1 MLSNILLPNSNTQRI
16 SVFLKSMKIVKNWY
30 LIPFI
35 YFRLII
41 EKHAVLSLRNGYKI
55 KLRVRSTDLQ
65 AFFNVWIIQEYN
77 KPDYEILE
85 KDIIVDIGAHIG
97 LFTIYVSQFC
107 KKGKIFS
114 FEPVEEN
121 YKLLLENIQL
131 NKIENVIAVKKA
143 VSGGEKTIKIYLN
156 EDQAAHSTYSHGNR
170 FIETES
176 ISLKEI
182 IDHNS
187 IQKCNFLKID
197 CEGAEY
203 DILKFVP
210 DEYFKIIMK
219 IGMEY
224 HFSDTKYNLLR
235 ELKERL
241 QKMDYKIQENPLLNG
256 LGLLFAKRI
265 EDIKK

>member
-1 MLSNILLPNSNTQRI
+1 MLSNTLLPNKNIQKI
-16 SVFLKSMKIVKNWY
+16 SVFLKSTKIVKNWY
-30 LIPFI
+30 FILFI
-35 YFRLII
+35 YFRLIS
-41 EKHAVLSLRNGYKI
+41 EKYAVLILRNGYKI

-77 KPDYEILE
+77 RPDYQISEN
-85 KDIIVDIGAHIG
+85 DIIIDIGAHIG
-97 LFTIYVSQFC
+97 LFTLYVSQYC

-121 YKLLLENIQL
+121 YELLLENIQL
-131 NKIENVIAVKKA
+131 NKIENVVAIKKA
-143 VSGGEKTIKIYLN
+143 VSGGEKSIKIYLN
-156 EDQAAHSTYSHGNR
+156 EDQAAHSTYSHR
-170 FIETES
+170 DSFIETES

-203 DILKFVP
+203 DILESVP

-224 HFSDTKYNLLR
+224 HFSDTKSNLLR

-241 QKMDYKIQENPLLNG
+241 QNMNYKIQENPLLNG

-265 EDIKK
+265 ENIKK

>member
-1 MLSNILLPNSNTQRI
+1 MLSNTLLPSKNTQRLSI
-16 SVFLKSMKIVKNWY
+16 FLKSMKIVKNWH

-35 YFRLII
+35 YFKLIGRD
-41 EKHAVLSLRNGYKI
+41 HAVLILRNGYKV

-77 KPDYEILE
+77 KPDYQILE
-85 KDIIVDIGAHIG
+85 NDIIIDIGAHIG
-97 LFTIYVSQFC
+97 LFSLYVSQFC
-107 KKGKIFS
+107 KRGKIFS
-114 FEPVEEN
+114 FEPIDEN
-121 YKLLLENIQL
+121 YKLLLENIKL
-131 NKIENVIAVKKA
+131 NKIENIIAVQKA
-143 VSGGEKTIKIYLN
+143 VSGDEKTIKIYLN
-156 EDQAAHSTYSHGNR
+156 EDQAAHSAYSHGDS

-182 IDHNS
+182 IDVNS
-187 IQKCNFLKID
+187 IKKCNFLKID

-203 DILKFVP
+203 GILKSVP
-210 DEYFKIIMK
+210 DEYFKAIMK

-224 HFSDTKYNLLR
+224 HFSDTKSNLLK

-241 QKMDYKIQENPLLNG
+241 QMRDYEIQENPLSNG

-265 EDIKK
+265 ENIKM

>member
-1 MLSNILLPNSNTQRI
+1 MLSSKFTQKI
-16 SVFLKSMKIVKNWY
+16 SVFLKSVKIVKNWY

-35 YFRLII
+35 YFRLLTN
-41 EKHAVLSLRNGYKI
+41 EHAILILRNGYKV
-55 KLRVRSTDLQ
+55 KLRVKSTDLQ

-77 KPDYEILE
+77 RPSYEILE
-85 KDIIVDIGAHIG
+85 NDIIIDIGAHIG
-97 LFTIYVSQFC
+97 LFTLYVSQFC
-107 KKGKIFS
+107 KKGRIFS
-114 FEPVEEN
+114 FEPVDEN
-121 YKLLLENIQL
+121 YKLLLENIRL
-131 NKIENVIAVKKA
+131 NKIENITAIKKA
-143 VSGGEKTIKIYLN
+143 VTGQEKIIKIYLN
-156 EDQAAHSTYSHGNR
+156 EDQAAHSNYSQGNS
-170 FIETES
+170 FIETEA

-182 IDHNS
+182 IDANS

-203 DILKFVP
+203 DILRSVP

-224 HFSDTKYNLLR
+224 HFSDTKSDLLK

-241 QKMDYKIQENPLLNG
+241 QNMDYKIEENPLLNG

-265 EDIKK
+265 EISK